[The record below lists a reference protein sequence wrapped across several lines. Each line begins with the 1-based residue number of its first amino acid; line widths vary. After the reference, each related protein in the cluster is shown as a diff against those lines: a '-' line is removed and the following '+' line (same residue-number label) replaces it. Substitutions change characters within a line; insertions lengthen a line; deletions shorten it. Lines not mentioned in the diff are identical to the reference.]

1 MPYPHSPSPAVVLD
15 RVTYSWPDG
24 TVAVQDVSGAFGEG
38 RTGLVGRN
46 GAGKSTLL
54 ALIAGAAAPA
64 SGTITA
70 AGQVDL
76 MPQRLVLETERRV
89 ADVLGVGA
97 ALDAVRAI
105 AAGDVDPARFDAVG
119 DDWDVE
125 ARATAALTDAGLPGD
140 ALDRRM
146 GELSGGEGVLVALT
160 GVRLRAAPIALLDE
174 PTKHLDRAARA
185 RVYDL
190 VRRWR
195 GALIVVSHDTALL
208 DLMDETAELY
218 DGDLTTF
225 GGPYSAWR
233 DALDAEQASARQA
246 ESAARQAVRR
256 EKRDRIHQE
265 QVLASRAAMG
275 RKAAVKKRAP
285 GIVLN
290 ARKRAAQV
298 SAGRLR
304 VEAAGKEAEARMVLD
319 AAERRVR
326 DDASVRIDLP
336 DPGVGSGRRLATL
349 GDAERS
355 WVLQGP
361 ERVALVGPNGAGKT
375 TLLRRLVGAD
385 VPKAGRDAGRG
396 GHDGL
401 KGRSALLS
409 EQVETSTRAEGPP
422 QAGGSPQRGVAQRP
436 TADTD
441 RAGHLVGA
449 DVPKAGRDSDNGG
462 PAEPPLRSA
471 LLSEQVGASTT
482 SGQEPRSATSPQ
494 PDAEPQPDAG
504 RRPGSELQPDAEPRP
519 DPEPRPRAAPH
530 AEAHTD
536 RIGYLSQRVD
546 GLDEDASPLETLRRA
561 APGVGDVELRNRLAR
576 FLLRGD
582 TAMRPVAALS
592 GGERFRLA
600 LACLLMADPPPQLL
614 VLDEP
619 TNNLDLDTVDQLVA
633 ALSAYRGGVLVV
645 SHDDAF
651 LRRIGPTLVLEL
663 SAGTLA
669 EVRLTGS
676 AS

>member
-76 MPQRLVLETERRV
+76 MPQRLVLDTGRRV

-140 ALDRRM
+140 ALNRRM
-146 GELSGGEGVLVALT
+146 GELSGGEGALVALT

-174 PTKHLDRAARA
+174 PTNNLDRAARA

-218 DGDLTTF
+218 DGALTTF

-275 RKAAVKKRAP
+275 RKAAVEKRAP

-375 TLLRRLVGAD
+375 TMLRR
-385 VPKAGRDAGRG
+385 
-396 GHDGL
+396 
-401 KGRSALLS
+401 
-409 EQVETSTRAEGPP
+409 
-422 QAGGSPQRGVAQRP
+422 
-436 TADTD
+436 
-441 RAGHLVGA
+441 LVGA

-462 PAEPPLRSA
+462 PADPQWRSA
-471 LLSEQVGASTT
+471 LLSEQAEAGERAEARGDGSGCPAGCVAGKDVPRAGRDGESGGPDGPQGRSALLSEHTGASTT
-482 SGQEPRSATSPQ
+482 LGWEPWS
-494 PDAEPQPDAG
+494 AEPT
-504 RRPGSELQPDAEPRP
+504 RP
-519 DPEPRPRAAPH
+519 DTEPRPRAAPH

-546 GLDEDASPLETLRRA
+546 GLDEDASPLENLRRA